1 MEMPTPPT
9 LSVRKRYRV
18 SYEDDADKEKAPK
31 QKKVRFP
38 KGRKAAAGEGPGR
51 NLGVIDGEED
61 EGPIILSADPRIA
74 AKERALKR
82 DSTTEQI
89 RVEDT
94 GVLADVTKAEEV
106 YEQDEEEL
114 VEDGQRFEPFN
125 LKQEREEGYFDA
137 QGNYVE
143 YRNENEG
150 KDAWLESVEV
160 DTRFAS
166 KALAENDKIA
176 EDEKEDNSLGKEELW
191 AIKLRIADALQP
203 GETVLKALR
212 RLKGTPREGGKRE
225 KMSEANKAI
234 FDQLTEDAVKLLD
247 DGDYNVYEETR
258 ETFQRE
264 AEGYAAVARL
274 RAGVTS
280 DTVAGSSQAGNGSD
294 MFGDDDEDPEQA
306 GPSNQNSAVAPA
318 AVNPDAKDVHDMFGD
333 DDDVTPASIGSVSNG
348 GAAQEAAAPSSEGA
362 APVDGSGYVYDESS
376 GYYYNSELGYYYDA
390 NSGLYCSANTGV
402 WYRFDEERNTYVEF
416 TQ

>member
-1 MEMPTPPT
+1 MEMPAPPR
-9 LSVRKRYRV
+9 LSVRKRFRV
-18 SYEDDADKEKAPK
+18 SYEDDPEREGAPTT
-31 QKKVRFP
+31 KKVRFP
-38 KGRKAAAGEGPGR
+38 KGKKGAAGEDPAR

-61 EGPIILSADPRIA
+61 EGPILLSADPRIA

-94 GVLADVTKAEEV
+94 GVLADVTKAEEE
-106 YEQDEEEL
+106 YEEDEEDL

-160 DTRFAS
+160 DTRFAAR
-166 KALAENDKIA
+166 ALAENEKIA
-176 EDEKEDNSLGKEELW
+176 EDEKGNLGRDELW
-191 AIKLRIADALQP
+191 AIKQRIADALQP

-212 RLKGTPREGGKRE
+212 RLKGTAKEGGKRE
-225 KMSEANKAI
+225 KMSEANQAV

-247 DGDYNVYEETR
+247 DGDYNVYEEKR
-258 ETFQRE
+258 ETFLRE

-274 RAGVTS
+274 RAGITS
-280 DTVAGSSQAGNGSD
+280 ETGAGSSQGDGTD
-294 MFGDDDEDPEQA
+294 MFGDEDESMEQA
-306 GPSNQNSAVAPA
+306 GPSNRNSAVAPA
-318 AVNPDAKDVHDMFGD
+318 AVKVNGKVEDMFGD
-333 DDDVTPASIGSVSNG
+333 DDDDGTPASAGDVNGSR
-348 GAAQEAAAPSSEGA
+348 AQQVAAPSSEGA
-362 APVDGSGYVYDESS
+362 GSIDGSGYVYDESS
-376 GYYYNSELGYYYDA
+376 GYYYNNELGYYYDA
-390 NSGLYCSANTGV
+390 NSGLYCSAATGV
-402 WYRFDEERNTYVEF
+402 WYKFDEEENTYVEV
-416 TQ
+416 TES